1 MKTIKKLI
9 GIGVHKTFFGNYRL
23 TMLVKNP
30 GIFASRTFYE
40 KKYNCPEDLV
50 KDLKLL
56 RLNNKEVPRT
66 NDDWKFLNK
75 YNKE

>member
-1 MKTIKKLI
+1 MKTIENPI

-30 GIFASRTFYE
+30 GIFVSRTFYE
-40 KKYNCPEDLV
+40 KYNYPE
-50 KDLKLL
+50 DLKLL
-56 RLNNKEVPRT
+56 RLNNKEVPMT
-66 NDDWKFLNK
+66 NDAWKLLKK